1 MLLLLLCL
9 RAGRSEL
16 PDNLK
21 ALLRPVSMMV
31 PDFTLIAEILMFSEG
46 FSSAKVLA
54 KKMVAIM
61 ELSQQQLSKQD
72 HYDYGLRLVQALDQ
86 RSALRRS
93 SLACVS
99 QQLAPERHMCTAC
112 SLGQLVPAGNWLHLH
127 RRHLPAA
134 ACRSF
139 VIPIARAAGSLKRVD
154 PDTSEELILYRTM
167 LDLIKPKL
175 VYLDLPLFMALLSD
189 LFPGVE
195 MPALDGGVLRAAIE
209 QDLRDSGLQVGC
221 EAG

>member
-1 MLLLLLCL
+1 M
-9 RAGRSEL
+9 
-16 PDNLK
+16 
-21 ALLRPVSMMV
+21 
-31 PDFTLIAEILMFSEG
+31 
-46 FSSAKVLA
+46 
-54 KKMVAIM
+54 
-61 ELSQQQLSKQD
+61 
-72 HYDYGLRLVQALDQ
+72 HGLQPGPPCA
-86 RSALRRS
+86 
-93 SLACVS
+93 
-99 QQLAPERHMCTAC
+99 
-112 SLGQLVPAGNWLHLH
+112 AGNWLHVH
-127 RRHLPAA
+127 RRNLPAA

-221 EAG
+221 EAPVRRMRRQGSHVGGAVQHTCVL